1 MQRDAAEAAAAKAAA
16 AAQQQREEA
25 EAKFLQVKQ
34 CLSLLMDPCK
44 SAGTNTPSTSS
55 PDHLPH
61 SCKVPSLNPKRRL
74 LLPQQVR
81 ALYYIILYYIILY
94 IVLYY
99 ILYYIAKHFSFY
111 MKHMR
116 ALTVTLQPWLSCR
129 KLAPVR
135 SKQQVTA
142 AQPTR
147 LNP

>member
-16 AAQQQREEA
+16 AAQQQQEEA

-61 SCKVPSLNPKRRL
+61 SCKLPSLNPKRRL

-81 ALYYIILYYIILY
+81 ALRSTS
-94 IVLYY
+94 
-99 ILYYIAKHFSFY
+99 HFI
-111 MKHMR
+111 
-116 ALTVTLQPWLSCR
+116 
-129 KLAPVR
+129 
-135 SKQQVTA
+135 
-142 AQPTR
+142 
-147 LNP
+147 